1 MTTYHAPKAL
11 LIYSNKNTMSSRAAM
26 IKAISELSLHSL
38 AVIFQYPFSFC
49 RGQISVFSG
58 GVLDRG
64 YYPFILYV
72 FKDGTNL
79 CHWI

>member
-1 MTTYHAPKAL
+1 MTTYHAPKGL

-26 IKAISELSLHSL
+26 IKAIIELSLHSF

-49 RGQISVFSG
+49 RGQIGVFNG

-64 YYPFILYV
+64 YSPFILYV